1 MMRIDIRSKI
11 SEWKRVMH
19 VARKPT
25 RDEVLSSSKICMLG
39 IALIGAIGFVI
50 FLAFAFLG
58 I

>member
-1 MMRIDIRSKI
+1 MKLDVKSKI
-11 SEWKRVMH
+11 LEWKRILQ

-25 RDEVLSSSKICMLG
+25 KDEFVSSSKICTLG
-39 IALIGAIGFVI
+39 IIVIGVIGFAI